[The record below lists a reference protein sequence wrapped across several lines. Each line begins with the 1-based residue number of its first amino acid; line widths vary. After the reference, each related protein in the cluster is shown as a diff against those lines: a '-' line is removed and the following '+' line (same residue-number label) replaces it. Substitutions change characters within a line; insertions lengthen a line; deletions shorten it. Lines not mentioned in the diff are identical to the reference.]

1 VSPIDKIKSI
11 EELASVAASL
21 RAAKRPVVHCHG
33 AFELLHIGAIRLL
46 AQAKKLGDVLMVT
59 VVPDQSGEADHLFEQ
74 ADRAEAVAALDFVD
88 YVAVACSP
96 QSVDAIQALR
106 PSVYVPIDEEEES
119 EDDRARLREV
129 EQTVVKS
136 VGGVYSPLEV
146 EAVKLSALLHPAPAS
161 LPSHAAS
168 FLQSFSAAYSP
179 ETVLGF
185 LEGIRS
191 KKVLLVGET
200 IIDEYMYC
208 ETMGKAGKEPILAV
222 KYTST
227 ERFAGGVLATA
238 NQVADFVDHVGIASF
253 LGASDSQEEF
263 IRERL
268 NPKIDA
274 TFLYLPGSPTTV
286 KRRFVETYPFQKLFE
301 VYVMNDEIESTYSRA
316 LQTRLRTLLP
326 TYDAVIVTD
335 YGHGLITP
343 EIIQL
348 LCGEAKF
355 LAVNTQTNAANQ
367 GFNTVSKYPRA
378 DYICLSEKEL
388 RLEARSRTKD
398 LRLIVTDIAERLSC
412 DRVLV
417 TRGQQGLLCYRK
429 GEGFFPVP
437 ALTQRIVDRVGA
449 GDAVLAVTTPCVA
462 QDVPIEVVGVI
473 GSAVGALAVGTVG
486 HRSTVPRSAVMK
498 SISSLLNYKGCP

>member
-1 VSPIDKIKSI
+1 VPPKDKIKSI
-11 EELASVAASL
+11 EELAAIAASF
-21 RAAKRPVVHCHG
+21 RSAKRPVVHCHG
-33 AFELLHIGAIRLL
+33 GFDLLHIGAIRLL
-46 AQAKKLGDVLMVT
+46 EQARKLGEVLMVT
-59 VVPDQSGEADHLFEQ
+59 LVPDLNGEPERLFDQ
-74 ADRAEAVAALDFVD
+74 TMRAEALAALDFVD
-88 YVAVACSP
+88 YVAVARSL
-96 QSVDAIQALR
+96 QSVEAIQCLR
-106 PSVYVPIDEEEES
+106 PNVYVPVDEEEES
-119 EDDRARLREV
+119 EEDRARLRDL

-136 VGGVYSPLEV
+136 VGGLFSPVDV
-146 EAVKLSALLHPAPAS
+146 EPVNLSALLHPGPAS
-161 LPSHAAS
+161 LPAHAAN
-168 FLQSFSAAYSP
+168 FIDSFSAAYSP

-185 LEGIRS
+185 LDSIRS
-191 KKVLLVGET
+191 KRVLLVGET
-200 IIDEYMYC
+200 IVDEYVYC

-238 NQVADFVDHVGIASF
+238 NQVADFVDHVRIASF

-274 TFLYLPGSPTTV
+274 TFLYLPGTPTTV

-301 VYVMNDEIESTYSRA
+301 VYVMNDEVESTYSRA
-316 LQTRLRTLLP
+316 LYTRLRDMLP
-326 TYDAVIVTD
+326 SYDAVIVTD

-343 EIIQL
+343 EIVDL
-348 LCGEAKF
+348 LCTEAKF

-367 GFNTVSKYPRA
+367 GFNTVSKYHRA

-412 DRVLV
+412 QRVLV
-417 TRGQQGLLCYRK
+417 TRGQQGLLCYRQ

-449 GDAVLAVTTPCVA
+449 GDAVLAITSPCVA

-473 GSAVGALAVGTVG
+473 GSAVGALAVETVG
-486 HRSTVPRSAVMK
+486 HRSTVARSSLIK
-498 SISSLLNYKGCP
+498 NLCSLLNYKGSA